1 MSTEELG
8 YILKM
13 PVPCPHCL
21 QESEQTVAFLIN
33 NENFRCPECGGMVDL
48 ASEIM
53 GCVPAKALRGRHGA
67 RALLRPA
74 AAMTRYKGRTSPKGS
89 KKPSRTS

>member
-21 QESEQTVAFLIN
+21 QESEQTVAFLID
-33 NENFRCPECGGMVDL
+33 NEISAVRNAAVWSILQVVSG
-48 ASEIM
+48 
-53 GCVPAKALRGRHGA
+53 LRFG
-67 RALLRPA
+67 
-74 AAMTRYKGRTSPKGS
+74 KSS
-89 KKPSRTS
+89 QKPSQRSSPITTRCRNDPLQRQTKREGC

>member
-21 QESEQTVAFLIN
+21 QESEQTVAFLID
-33 NENFRCPECGGMVDL
+33 NENFSCPECGGMVDL
-48 ASEIM
+48 ASNEW
-53 GCVPAKALRGRHGA
+53 AAFRQKLSEALT
-67 RALLRPA
+67 ALEPYYDPLPQ
-74 AAMTRYKGRTSPKGS
+74 
-89 KKPSRTS
+89 